1 MPSITTIPAPRVPP
15 VDKDGRLTRE
25 WYRFFYNLFEL
36 TGGGGSSTTTVDI
49 LLEPQLD
56 VSVVTTT
63 LESRISALEMAPSYS
78 PPGEKV
84 YAATVEHDFGN
95 RPVRDAS
102 FTIVDPKISPTSKVF
117 VTPGGAATGRT
128 ADDWQ
133 WDGATI
139 GVVPGSGSATC
150 YVTFHPGPIV
160 GPRSFNYMVI

>member
-15 VDKDGRLTRE
+15 IDKDGRLTRE

-63 LESRISALEMAPSYS
+63 LESRISALEMAPAYS
-78 PPGEKV
+78 PPGEKAH
-84 YAATVEHDFGN
+84 AATVEHDFGN
-95 RPVRDAS
+95 RPVHDAV
-102 FTIVDPKISPTSKVF
+102 FAIVDPKISPTSKVL
-117 VTPGGAATGRT
+117 VTPGGAAIGRT

-160 GPRSFNYMVI
+160 GPRAFNYMVI